1 MADKGIIYMNINALS
16 KYIISFLFAGLV
28 VLSVLLAIYHAE
40 NKALNKANAVLKEQ
54 VALRDTAI
62 NEIDKNIK
70 SLQQQVLEAEQI
82 CNERLKARNDV
93 LMLLNKDSPQTIQP
107 ATSIKKEQANS
118 WKGLQS
124 PVQPTFLFPSDLVG
138 KRSSSLE
145 STRPFQLPRFQGQV
159 TQKRGS
165 ASLEQGLNIGGIMDY
180 EKSNIVI
187 DSINSYWVRYIAQS
201 SNSKK

>member
-1 MADKGIIYMNINALS
+1 MNITSLS
-16 KYIISFLFAGLV
+16 KYLILFLFTVLL
-28 VLSVLLAIYHAE
+28 VLSIFLAIQSAE
-40 NKALNKANAVLKEQ
+40 NKALQKANAVLKEQ
-54 VALRDTAI
+54 IALRDTAI

-70 SLQQQVLEAEQI
+70 SLQLQVAEAEQI

-93 LMLLNKDSPQTIQP
+93 LLLLKNKDSPASIQP
-107 ATSIKKEQANS
+107 AASLNKEQANN
-118 WKGLQS
+118 WKGLQT
-124 PVQPTFLFPSDLVG
+124 PA
-138 KRSSSLE
+138 
-145 STRPFQLPRFQGQV
+145 PFQLPRFQGQV
-159 TQKRGS
+159 TQKCDS